1 MMKITFNSDNS
12 NEYINQDV
20 DIFLPLSP
28 GTPVDFCSRAPTRPV
43 FANTITQDER
53 AFKNVNVLLKCFH
66 YK

>member
-1 MMKITFNSDNS
+1 MKITFNPDNS

-20 DIFLPLSP
+20 SSCLSH
-28 GTPVDFCSRAPTRPV
+28 PVHLLISV
-43 FANTITQDER
+43 LANTITQDER